1 MSPEKAGIKNS
12 DLHQAKHFIL
22 YSFKLKIWKKELFF
36 KKKKK
41 KHLPLRFVHFL
52 MLSSLI

>member
-1 MSPEKAGIKNS
+1 MSAEKAGIKNS

-36 KKKKK
+36 FFFF